1 MRLQEGRFKFC
12 IEAGAVTLASI
23 FEEMEARKE
32 AMGVL
37 DYSASQPPL
46 ESVFLSFVHT
56 DGRASVADPGELPE
70 LAEPASP
77 LEDGTA
83 AAATPPTAGR
93 GSVLPTS
100 SQRLGL
106 FHGLFATAQPRVR
119 SVSVELSSTRQAGV
133 VESERV

>member
-93 GSVLPTS
+93 GSLLPTS

-106 FHGLFATAQPRVR
+106 FATVQPRVR
-119 SVSVELSSTRQAGV
+119 SVSVELSSTRQARV